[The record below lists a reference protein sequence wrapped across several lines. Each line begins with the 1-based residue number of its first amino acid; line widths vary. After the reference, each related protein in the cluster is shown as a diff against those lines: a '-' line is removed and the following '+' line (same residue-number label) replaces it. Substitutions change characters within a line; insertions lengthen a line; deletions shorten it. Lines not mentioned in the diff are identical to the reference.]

1 MRVIIRDPIKDEED
15 SITICVR
22 NMTENVLRAI
32 NLIKSPSQL
41 TVYSN
46 NNAYILPIADIF
58 YVESVDLKTFVY
70 TENTIYQAKQKLYEV
85 ESILNDSEFLRIN
98 RQTIIN
104 IRRIQNVSPAGGGR
118 FQATLT
124 NGEKLIVS
132 RQNVSALKEIF
143 GL

>member
-1 MRVIIRDPIKDEED
+1 MKVIIRDPVNDEED
-15 SITICVR
+15 SITVCIR
-22 NMTENVLRAI
+22 HMTDNVLRAI
-32 NLIKSPSQL
+32 NLIKSPNQL
-41 TVYSN
+41 TVYN
-46 NNAYILPIADIF
+46 NNSAYILPISDIY

-70 TENTIYQAKQKLYEV
+70 TADQVYQAKQKLYEI
-85 ESILNDSEFLRIN
+85 EETLDEGEFLRIN

-104 IRRIQNVSPAGGGR
+104 ISRIRNITPAGNGR

-132 RQNVSALKEIF
+132 RQNVSSLKNVF

>member
-1 MRVIIRDPIKDEED
+1 MKVIIRDPIIDEED

-22 NMTENVLRAI
+22 SMTDNILRAI

-46 NNAYILPIADIF
+46 NNAFILPITDIF

-70 TENTIYQAKQKLYEV
+70 TEQTMYQAKLKLYEV
-85 ESILNDSEFLRIN
+85 EDLLNKTEFLRVN
-98 RQTIIN
+98 RQTIVN
-104 IRRIQNVSPAGGGR
+104 IRRIQNVSPAGSGR

-124 NGEKLIVS
+124 NGEKVIVS
-132 RQNVSALKEIF
+132 RQNVPALKEAF

>member
-1 MRVIIRDPIKDEED
+1 MKVIIRDPIGDEED
-15 SITICVR
+15 SITICAR
-22 NMTENVLRAI
+22 HMTDNVLRAI

-41 TVYSN
+41 TVYSS
-46 NNAYILPIADIF
+46 NNAFILPISDIF

-70 TENTIYQAKQKLYEV
+70 TEKTVYQAKLKLYEV
-85 ESILNDSEFLRIN
+85 EDLLSKTEFLRIN

-104 IRRIQNVSPAGGGR
+104 VRRIHNVSPAGAGR

-132 RQNVSALKEIF
+132 RQNVSELKKIF

>member
-22 NMTENVLRAI
+22 NMTDNVLRAI

-46 NNAYILPIADIF
+46 NNAFILPITDIF

-70 TENTIYQAKQKLYEV
+70 TEETVYQAKLKLYEV
-85 ESILNDSEFLRIN
+85 EEILTKSEFLRIN